1 MTTSNT
7 PIVAAT
13 SAMLTWQHRRG
24 RPARCLI
31 RLRTIRG
38 PHDSPGLSTAA
49 IVSELRDNPRGY
61 EIGSDF
67 AGLANTALPQLIP
80 PMCPPEAVVWYAH
93 HGPFSSYDPT
103 GPETLTRVALAWDGE
118 RYLEPTDDDH
128 RLLSPKQFRD
138 YTALL
143 HLEPVEDLLASRVW
157 ETSPVPAPRP
167 HAG

>member
-67 AGLANTALPQLIP
+67 AGLADTALPQLIP

-103 GPETLTRVALAWDGE
+103 GPETPSPGSPWPGTVSSATTPRCCTSNPSRTCSPPGRVT
-118 RYLEPTDDDH
+118 P
-128 RLLSPKQFRD
+128 
-138 YTALL
+138 
-143 HLEPVEDLLASRVW
+143 
-157 ETSPVPAPRP
+157 SPVPAPRP